1 MNHVVQHTSDYQKPE
16 TSRHLISQ
24 LIGVGML
31 SAEGHVHKRQRRV
44 ATPAF
49 SVQAMRDLVPVVFE
63 KAVALRDRWADIMC
77 EANVMPAEGYVFDVC
92 NWMSRVT
99 FDVMGSAGFDY
110 ELEAIYNGDNELL
123 RAYTEMFDVAISQN
137 RGGWWD
143 LVTLHVPMAD
153 KLWVST
159 QFYSSTIL

>member
-1 MNHVVQHTSDYQKPE
+1 
-16 TSRHLISQ
+16 
-24 LIGVGML
+24 ML

-77 EANVMPAEGYVFDVC
+77 EANVMPAEDYVFDVC

-159 QFYSSTIL
+159 